1 MSKGPHATEK
11 SALHAFGSRMIV
23 LCIVSWCMLYL
34 SYRRPLPASSTITF
48 LDGKHAHVYLLRID
62 RHLTVRQS
70 LCAEMA
76 SELRFAVRCGS
87 RQRPAAKSRNSAA
100 AGLCGHCSPRSSRRR
115 THLYSSEH
123 EETTYIPSIEIP
135 RLNGVSLVP
144 HDGHAIKFCNR
155 HLRGY
160 YFNCKLRIQYF
171 LIFLLV
177 QSNNDDLKNSY
188 CARYNY
194 EFCSDTC
201 NGLEQIVI
209 GVHIRGKK
217 WRNNQE
223 R

>member
-1 MSKGPHATEK
+1 MNRRPHATER
-11 SALHAFGSRMIV
+11 SALHAFKSRMIV

-34 SYRRPLPASSTITF
+34 SYRRLLPASTITSWTVNM
-48 LDGKHAHVYLLRID
+48 HVHLLRID
-62 RHLTVRQS
+62 HHLTARQS

-100 AGLCGHCSPRSSRRR
+100 AGVCGRCSPRSRRR
-115 THLYSSEH
+115 TRLYSSEH

-160 YFNCKLRIQYF
+160 
-171 LIFLLV
+171 
-177 QSNNDDLKNSY
+177 
-188 CARYNY
+188 
-194 EFCSDTC
+194 
-201 NGLEQIVI
+201 
-209 GVHIRGKK
+209 
-217 WRNNQE
+217 
-223 R
+223 